1 MDIRMWE
8 GMLFDPHDD
17 RAGFV
22 SSSVFQ
28 GSRQMKSRHRAREIA
43 LQTLY
48 AMDFNN
54 ELGTVPVPEVFPA
67 LTEDEQSALEDE
79 VVLFAKYLVC
89 GTIEHLPEIDAM
101 IGKFSTNRPIDR
113 IDVVDRNI
121 LRMSIFTL
129 LYAKD
134 IHPHIIID
142 EAVKLSQDFSSEV
155 NYKFING
162 MLDSMR
168 KYLQNEERVK

>member
-1 MDIRMWE
+1 
-8 GMLFDPHDD
+8 
-17 RAGFV
+17 
-22 SSSVFQ
+22 
-28 GSRQMKSRHRAREIA
+28 
-43 LQTLY
+43 LY

-67 LTEDEQSALEDE
+67 LTEEEQSALEQE
-79 VVLFAKYLVC
+79 VVIFAKYIVC

-101 IGKFSTNRPIDR
+101 IARFSTNRPIER

-121 LRMSIFTL
+121 LRLSVFSL
-129 LYAKD
+129 LYSKD
-134 IHPHIIID
+134 IHPHIVID

-162 MLDSMR
+162 ILDSMQ
-168 KYLQNEERVK
+168 KSLQRGGDVQ

>member
-1 MDIRMWE
+1 
-8 GMLFDPHDD
+8 
-17 RAGFV
+17 
-22 SSSVFQ
+22 
-28 GSRQMKSRHRAREIA
+28 MKSRHRAREIA

-54 ELGTVPVPEVFPA
+54 ELGTAPVPEVFPA
-67 LTEDEQSALEDE
+67 LTEEEQSSLEQE
-79 VVLFAKYLVC
+79 VVIFAKYVVC
-89 GTIEHLPEIDAM
+89 GTVEHLPEIDAM
-101 IGKFSTNRPIDR
+101 ISRFSTNRPIER

-121 LRMSIFTL
+121 LRLSVFSL

-134 IHPHIIID
+134 IHPHIVID

-162 MLDSMR
+162 ILDSMQ
-168 KYLQNEERVK
+168 KALQQGGNVK

>member
-1 MDIRMWE
+1 M
-8 GMLFDPHDD
+8 
-17 RAGFV
+17 
-22 SSSVFQ
+22 
-28 GSRQMKSRHRAREIA
+28 
-43 LQTLY
+43 Y

-67 LTEDEQSALEDE
+67 LTEEEQSALEQE
-79 VVLFAKYLVC
+79 VVIFAKYIVC

-101 IGKFSTNRPIDR
+101 IARFSTNRPIER

-121 LRMSIFTL
+121 LRLSVFSL
-129 LYAKD
+129 LYSKD
-134 IHPHIIID
+134 IHPHIVID

-162 MLDSMR
+162 ILDSMQ
-168 KYLQNEERVK
+168 KSLQRGGDVQ

>member
-1 MDIRMWE
+1 MR
-8 GMLFDPHDD
+8 
-17 RAGFV
+17 
-22 SSSVFQ
+22 
-28 GSRQMKSRHRAREIA
+28 SRHRAREIA

-67 LTEDEQSALEDE
+67 LTEEEQSALEQE
-79 VVLFAKYLVC
+79 VVIFAKYIVC

-101 IGKFSTNRPIDR
+101 IARFSTNRPIER

-121 LRMSIFTL
+121 LRLSVFSL
-129 LYAKD
+129 LYSKD
-134 IHPHIIID
+134 IHPHIVID

-162 MLDSMR
+162 ILDSMQ
-168 KYLQNEERVK
+168 KSLQRGGDVQ